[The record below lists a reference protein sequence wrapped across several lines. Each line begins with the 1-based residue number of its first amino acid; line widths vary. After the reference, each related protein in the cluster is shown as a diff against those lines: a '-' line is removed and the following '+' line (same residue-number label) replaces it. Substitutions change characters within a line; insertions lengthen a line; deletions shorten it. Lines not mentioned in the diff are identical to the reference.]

1 MYSLCYISKNCSVG
15 SFVFSFLRSRLIPA
29 TYRCSLQLCLLGI
42 TDVIFGIT
50 TFLQMARRQQ
60 LEDTG
65 AHYEVPKT
73 LAGPGGSIRLM
84 DRRPNSGPYT
94 PCPPLPDHR
103 VQPGDL
109 PPICLERE
117 RARTYRMTSW
127 DGPRYPA
134 FSTDTSRLRSFAK
147 RSWPHPKLSP
157 NSFSAAGLFYTGK
170 DLGV

>member
-15 SFVFSFLRSRLIPA
+15 SFVFSFLRSRPIPA
-29 TYRCSLQLCLLGI
+29 PYRRSLQLCFTLHCRRDI
-42 TDVIFGIT
+42 WYH
-50 TFLQMARRQQ
+50 MARRQQ

-117 RARTYRMTSW
+117 RARTYRMTCW

-147 RSWPHPKLSP
+147 RSWPRPKRSP
-157 NSFSAAGLFYTGK
+157 NSCSAVGLFYTGK